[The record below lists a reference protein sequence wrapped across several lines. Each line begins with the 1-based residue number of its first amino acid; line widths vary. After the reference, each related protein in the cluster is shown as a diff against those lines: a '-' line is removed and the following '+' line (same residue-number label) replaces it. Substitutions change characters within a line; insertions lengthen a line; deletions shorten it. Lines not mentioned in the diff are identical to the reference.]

1 MCKLAALITS
11 YNRSELFRKTLN
23 SWLEREEVDTLIV
36 KADSSKREE
45 YERYKETLEKVKDKS
60 IIYEVSDKK
69 SGPTTAKNR
78 VLEMA
83 LQNGCKFMIYADD
96 DHYIPI
102 DSDVKGSLRILLNES
117 IGAVG
122 GKIVN
127 LSNRSVDPDFF
138 LNLAIAEPLSKALGY
153 IFLDVKHGPRFAEFV
168 PAFFMVKGEAV
179 NNVRYDEFYD
189 TINGFREESD
199 FQQGIKRAGY
209 KLVFNP
215 YFYVYHIPIEEGG
228 NRGVS
233 LSRRIFGKSKAN
245 TYFSFKWYSKPRAI
259 WYVLAS
265 SIFLM
270 MYYPSSFSEVLK
282 GIKDG
287 IKEYQVK
294 RKL

>member
-168 PAFFMVKGEAV
+168 PAFFMVENEAV

-189 TINGFREESD
+189 TTNGFREESD

-228 NRGVS
+228 DRGVS

-265 SIFLM
+265 SILLM
-270 MYYPSSFSEVLK
+270 MYSPSSFSEVLK

>member
-23 SWLEREEVDTLIV
+23 SWLEKEEVDTLIV

-168 PAFFMVKGEAV
+168 PAFFMVENEAV

-189 TINGFREESD
+189 TTNGFREESD

-228 NRGVS
+228 DRGVS

-265 SIFLM
+265 SILLM
-270 MYYPSSFSEVLK
+270 MYSPSSFSEVLK

-287 IKEYQVK
+287 IKDIK
-294 RKL
+294 

>member
-23 SWLEREEVDTLIV
+23 SWLEKEEVDTLIV

-168 PAFFMVKGEAV
+168 PAFFMVENEAV

>member
-23 SWLEREEVDTLIV
+23 SWLEKEEVDTLIV

-60 IIYEVSDKK
+60 VIYEVSNKK
-69 SGPTTAKNR
+69 SGSSAAKNR
-78 VLEMA
+78 VLEIA

-102 DSDVKGSLRILLNES
+102 DSNVKGSLRILLSES

-127 LSNRSVDPDFF
+127 LGNRSVDPDIF
-138 LNLAIAEPLSKALGY
+138 LNLSIAEPLSKALGY

-168 PAFFMVKGEAV
+168 PAFLMVKGEAV
-179 NNVRYDEFYD
+179 NNVRYDELYG
-189 TINGFREESD
+189 TTNGFREESD

-228 NRGVS
+228 NRVS
-233 LSRRIFGKSKAN
+233 LSRRIFSKSKAN

-265 SIFLM
+265 SILLM
-270 MYYPSSFSEVLK
+270 IYSPSSFSEVLK

>member
-23 SWLEREEVDTLIV
+23 SWLEKEEVDTLIV

-168 PAFFMVKGEAV
+168 PAFFMVENEAV

-189 TINGFREESD
+189 TTNGFREESD

-228 NRGVS
+228 DRGVS

-265 SIFLM
+265 SILLM

>member
-23 SWLEREEVDTLIV
+23 SWLEKEEVDTLIV

-168 PAFFMVKGEAV
+168 PAFFMVENEAV

-189 TINGFREESD
+189 TTNGFREESD

-228 NRGVS
+228 DRGVS

-265 SIFLM
+265 SILLM
-270 MYYPSSFSEVLK
+270 MYSPSSFSEVLK

>member
-23 SWLEREEVDTLIV
+23 SWLEKEEVDTLIV

-138 LNLAIAEPLSKALGY
+138 LNLAIVEPLSKALGY

-168 PAFFMVKGEAV
+168 PAFFMVENEAV

-189 TINGFREESD
+189 TTNGFREESD

-228 NRGVS
+228 DRGVS

-265 SIFLM
+265 SILLM
-270 MYYPSSFSEVLK
+270 MYSPSSFSEVLK